1 MGFKKGEKVND
12 EATLERL
19 RSMREKATEVRK
31 QKAEERKTLKLNDE
45 LNRKEELAKA
55 EKRVKEATEPKP
67 ELKPELV
74 KKLPNKREK
83 KNTEKPKT
91 KKKEPQKIV
100 LVQEEYDSEVSEHSS
115 VSSSDSESEPEVKVI
130 HTRAKSKREKQN
142 KQPTMDNHK
151 FDKTYRSLFPDF

>member
-55 EKRVKEATEPKP
+55 EKRVKEPWP
-67 ELKPELV
+67 ELLKR
-74 KKLPNKREK
+74 LPNEREK
-83 KNTEKPKT
+83 KNKLGKTTERT
-91 KKKEPQKIV
+91 RKKEPQKIV

-130 HTRAKSKREKQN
+130 HTRAKSNREKQN
-142 KQPTMDNHK
+142 KQPTVDNHK